1 LDRRKTGDHN
11 GTIRDIIVSLNRKR
25 RIFRPSIGSLPRW
38 SLSIPPLG
46 VVVAAAG
53 GVVTM
58 ALVAWLFV
66 RPSDAPALAPVSSEI
81 GSSAAELAVVD
92 GDTLRLG
99 RQVVRLSGIAAP
111 ARGTDCG
118 SLDCGAAAAN
128 ALSALIGA
136 HAVDCRIEGHDPE
149 GRPLGTCQAS
159 GIQLNQALVR
169 DGWAHATIASLR
181 PTEDGARRAGRGL
194 WRNGI

>member
-1 LDRRKTGDHN
+1 
-11 GTIRDIIVSLNRKR
+11 VSLNRKR
-25 RIFRPSIGSLPRW
+25 RIFRPSIGSVPRR
-38 SLSIPPLG
+38 SLSVPPVG
-46 VVVAAAG
+46 VVLAAG
-53 GVVTM
+53 GGVATM

-66 RPSDAPALAPVSSEI
+66 RPSNAPALAPVSSEI
-81 GSSAAELAVVD
+81 GSSAADLAVVD

-128 ALSALIGA
+128 ALSALIGG
-136 HAVDCRIEGHDPE
+136 HAVDCRIEGHDYE

-159 GIQLNQALVR
+159 GVKLNEALVR
-169 DGWAHATIASLR
+169 DGWAHATAASLR
-181 PTEDGARRAGRGL
+181 STEDDARKAGRGI
-194 WRNGI
+194 WRNGV